1 MQFNRLK
8 RRTFTARRRGG
19 MAAHGA
25 RAAAR
30 ADAADRHGHEYGP
43 EKDHGGDNM
52 SFRHLKR
59 REFLGVF
66 TGAASWST
74 YARGQAAGKIPTIGV
89 LWHAANA
96 EEEKFPLSLFRQG
109 MQDVDY
115 VEGQNIKVQ
124 HRFPAEQPERFN
136 ALAAELVQLNV
147 DIIFT
152 ITRLA
157 ALAAQ
162 RATKTIPIVFVA
174 VADPVGSK
182 LIESLARP
190 GGNIT
195 GLANMALELT
205 PKRFELLK
213 EVVGLAKAALLVNAT
228 DSAGPR
234 YVELSNTAVAPLGI
248 TVDPIEVRAPEDFE
262 KAFSEIRKRGLQG
275 VVTTQDGL
283 IYNEQSQMFR
293 LALQHKLPLI
303 GYSREM
309 AFNGALMSYGPNNA
323 TMFRRAGAFIDK
335 ILEGTKKVGD
345 LPVEQPT
352 KYELIIN
359 MKTAKAIGLD
369 VPPILLSRADEVIE

>member
-1 MQFNRLK
+1 MTMAS
-8 RRTFTARRRGG
+8 RRDFIALLGG
-19 MAAHGA
+19 
-25 RAAAR
+25 AAAW
-30 ADAADRHGHEYGP
+30 P
-43 EKDHGGDNM
+43 
-52 SFRHLKR
+52 
-59 REFLGVF
+59 
-66 TGAASWST
+66 TW
-74 YARGQAAGKIPTIGV
+74 ARGETRGKIPTIGV
-89 LWHAANA
+89 LWHAGSA

-109 MQDVDY
+109 MQDVGY
-115 VEGQNIKVQ
+115 VEGQNIKVE
-124 HRFPAEQPERFN
+124 HRYPAEIPERFN
-136 ALAAELVQLNV
+136 ALAVELVQLKV

-182 LIESLARP
+182 LIDSLARP

-195 GLANMALELT
+195 GLSNMAIELT

-213 EVVGLAKAALLVNAT
+213 EVVGLSRAALLVNAT
-228 DSAGPR
+228 DPAGPR
-234 YVELSNTAVAPLGI
+234 YVELSNTSVGPLGI
-248 TVDPIEVRAPEDFE
+248 TVEPIEIRTPDDFE

-275 VVTTQDGL
+275 VVTSQDGL
-283 IYNEQSQMFR
+283 IYNEQPQMFR

-335 ILEGTKKVGD
+335 ILKGTKKVGD

-352 KYELIIN
+352 KYELMIN

-369 VPPILLSRADEVIE
+369 VPPVMLSRADQVIE